1 MPFAKIK
8 FLSRRNSS
16 HCFDKCFAY
25 YWADWNLRPHGN
37 IKIRNTKKVW
47 WWRWMV
53 NRMTF
58 TFGVHLNN
66 DRFALSLFII
76 AKIGSAITYR
86 RLHRMQ
92 VAHAIMSNLPMINR
106 GAQKLICGLGPGSFQ
121 ISFLQFKEISL
132 FWSFWN
138 ARSQS
143 FNETWIEQQSKVA
156 VTSCST
162 DHALLLET
170 LFSISKAQHEASRIR
185 RLSELTQIRG
195 KSRKKRLNWTQ
206 LDCITMQWFLIYLF
220 RQMKQNHVPSNC
232 CSTIE
237 LEYQH
242 RVELDTQFN
251 FVTAASLK
259 FSQAMLTVTSW
270 HANRNNAMRRKIPP
284 VNWSCLTAST
294 TR

>member
-162 DHALLLET
+162 DHDLLLET
-170 LFSISKAQHEASRIR
+170 L
-185 RLSELTQIRG
+185 
-195 KSRKKRLNWTQ
+195 
-206 LDCITMQWFLIYLF
+206 
-220 RQMKQNHVPSNC
+220 V
-232 CSTIE
+232 
-237 LEYQH
+237 
-242 RVELDTQFN
+242 FN
-251 FVTAASLK
+251 FQSPTRSIKNPTLI
-259 FSQAMLTVTSW
+259 W
-270 HANRNNAMRRKIPP
+270 IDPDPWKIEEKAFELNSIRLHHDA
-284 VNWSCLTAST
+284 VIF
-294 TR
+294 